1 MRQNKNTYD
10 FTFVDQDW
18 IGLVIFKNFA
28 DQDWI
33 GINFI
38 GSGLDLDWK
47 FSQTLSSGLCQIMPM
62 FRSRWLVF
70 WVW

>member
-38 GSGLDLDWK
+38 GSGLDLD
-47 FSQTLSSGLCQIMPM
+47 
-62 FRSRWLVF
+62 
-70 WVW
+70 